1 MNALFL
7 LIPLSLV
14 LVGLAVALFFW
25 AVHAGQFDDLDSPAY
40 RILLDD
46 SPPAEPEKDKTPP

>member
-14 LVGLAVALFFW
+14 LVGLGVALFFW

-46 SPPAEPEKDKTPP
+46 SPPANLEDRTPP

>member
-46 SPPAEPEKDKTPP
+46 SLPAEPEEDRTPP

>member
-46 SPPAEPEKDKTPP
+46 SLPAEPEDRTP

>member
-14 LVGLAVALFFW
+14 LVGLAVASFFW

-46 SPPAEPEKDKTPP
+46 SPPAEAEDRTPP

>member
-1 MNALFL
+1 MNAMFL

-14 LVGLAVALFFW
+14 LVVLAVALFFW

-46 SPPAEPEKDKTPP
+46 SIPTESGEKTPP

>member
-46 SPPAEPEKDKTPP
+46 SPPAKPEDMTPP